1 VGLPEDAE
9 PDSVAQ
15 WLVTELGLFDFDAD
29 GHARLAAVYRDTS
42 VDEVLAN
49 TGFTPRLAAKVETIP
64 APEHSVVE
72 LIRRLDPLR
81 VHEKEIR
88 AEDMRRRFTI
98 A

>member
-1 VGLPEDAE
+1 LQAYDHRARQPLP
-9 PDSVAQ
+9 PFWQ
-15 WLVTELGLFDFDAD
+15 QRPPYLHLGACGVNYAF
-29 GHARLAAVYRDTS
+29 H
-42 VDEVLAN
+42 VLAN
-49 TGFTPRLAAKVETIP
+49 TGFTLRLAAKVETIP

-88 AEDMRRRFTI
+88 AEDMRRGFSI

>member
-1 VGLPEDAE
+1 MASPPRTPG
-9 PDSVAQ
+9 
-15 WLVTELGLFDFDAD
+15 
-29 GHARLAAVYRDTS
+29 GHRERLLAAMAVSIEQKGYRDTS

-64 APEHSVVE
+64 APEHSIVE

-88 AEDMRRRFTI
+88 AEDMRRGFEI

>member
-1 VGLPEDAE
+1 MRYRHAIVLIYG
-9 PDSVAQ
+9 
-15 WLVTELGLFDFDAD
+15 LGLFDFDAD
-29 GHARLAAVYRDTS
+29 GHARLAAVYRVTS

-81 VHEKEIR
+81 VQEKERSAPRI
-88 AEDMRRRFTI
+88 MRRGFAI